1 MFLTKIQFTR
11 SKSWPIPGGPDIAT
25 LFRHFNRCR
34 RGKSICS
41 DLPVSFFSLAGE
53 SRERDV
59 HGTRPRFVFLNGTR
73 ANTLAKLPRSARV
86 LFSSI
91 LHGSR
96 YNFYWFP
103 RVDNIRFEHSGE
115 MNCNICR
122 AKLAGIFSS
131 GGSIDRKANNE
142 HFRENRRGEARVE
155 GESAKDD

>member
-1 MFLTKIQFTR
+1 MSPGKINLCQF
-11 SKSWPIPGGPDIAT
+11 A
-25 LFRHFNRCR
+25 
-34 RGKSICS
+34 CS
-41 DLPVSFFSLAGE
+41 FSPLPFPPPLSLARG
-53 SRERDV
+53 RERIASVIRRV
-59 HGTRPRFVFLNGTR
+59 HDTRPRFVFLNGTR
-73 ANTLAKLPRSARV
+73 VNTLAKRVARFLVPPSGV

-142 HFRENRRGEARVE
+142 HFRRKQTGRNTEGKGGVGE
-155 GESAKDD
+155 KND

>member
-1 MFLTKIQFTR
+1 MGQILR
-11 SKSWPIPGGPDIAT
+11 LSSVT
-25 LFRHFNRCR
+25 L
-34 RGKSICS
+34 I
-41 DLPVSFFSLAGE
+41 DVAGE
-53 SRERDV
+53 NQFVPICLFLLSLSRARVASVIRRV

-73 ANTLAKLPRSARV
+73 ANTLAKLSRSARV